1 MSRCYGR
8 YIGLEGTDCFVCDV
22 CGAWCEGPCA
32 GLTDDEVRQWE
43 NDRGEP
49 AAAARPGDEEE
60 DGGGN
65 LPDEDDEDGDLL
77 RCSGVSVA
85 KTAHQVKC
93 CPEPATAR
101 GLKGRR
107 TAQDQTNGPQG
118 CPDRSGPG

>member
-32 GLTDDEVRQWE
+32 GLTDDEVRQWD

-60 DGGGN
+60 DGGGD
-65 LPDEDDEDGDLL
+65 LPDDEEDGDLL
-77 RCSGVSVA
+77 RCSGVSRHDS
-85 KTAHQVKC
+85 TSSQVLSG
-93 CPEPATAR
+93 AR
-101 GLKGRR
+101 DGAR
-107 TAQDQTNGPQG
+107 AQRP
-118 CPDRSGPG
+118 